1 MTSLNQYL
9 FASNRESCQYL
20 QHQPYTSNYGG
31 FSVVLNVQG
40 IGYDRAKR
48 FLDKGIDTL
57 AKMHVWANS
66 RSSEHISGIGPV
78 MILKIRNR
86 LSAPSADNPNGTHPA
101 FEYGLLPMLSSA
113 ELSEAARRNEE
124 YMNIRLEQ
132 VQAQHQRESQAL
144 AQRQARAQVQTQAQ
158 QQARAQAQAQKQA
171 KQRALKMAWNF
182 EMLETIEDL
191 KENEHINEQAYITL
205 LNKLKELAV

>member
-31 FSVVLNVQG
+31 FSVVLDVQG
-40 IGYDRAKR
+40 IGYDKAKR
-48 FLDKGIDTL
+48 FIDKGIDTL

-66 RSSEHISGIGPV
+66 SSSEHVSRIGPV
-78 MILKIRNR
+78 MVRKIRNR

-101 FEYGLLPMLSSA
+101 FQYGLLPMLSSA
-113 ELSEAARRNEE
+113 ELSEAARRHEAYINT
-124 YMNIRLEQ
+124 MLEQ
-132 VQAQHQRESQAL
+132 TRVQTQTQRESQAR
-144 AQRQARAQVQTQAQ
+144 AQRHANGQARAQQR
-158 QQARAQAQAQKQA
+158 ARAQAPNTNTKW
-171 KQRALKMAWNF
+171 RF
-182 EMLETIEDL
+182 EILDAIEDL
-191 KENEHINEQAYITL
+191 KDNEYINEQAYITL